1 MDRDQPTHSRS
12 QTERKTSEKESNMS
26 RSLAFKT
33 ATRDQQSILT
43 SLEKRSLQWLAA
55 RMPQWVNSDHLT
67 LLGFAGMI
75 LTGLSYYLAQWDRR
89 MLLVGIVF
97 LAINWFGDSLDGT
110 LARYRNRLRPRYGFY
125 VDHIVDAFGILF
137 LLAGFGL
144 SGYMS
149 LSVAMGFL
157 IAYYLV
163 NIEIYLATY
172 TVGVFKL
179 SYGIMGPTE
188 LRVLLAIGNIALMFK
203 PFVTIVGHRYLLA
216 DVGALVGIPVLIIFA
231 IVGTL
236 KNTARLYNEER
247 LD

>member
-1 MDRDQPTHSRS
+1 MT
-12 QTERKTSEKESNMS
+12 

-43 SLEKRSLQWLAA
+43 SLEKRSLHWFAA

-75 LTGLSYYLAQWDRR
+75 LTGLSYYLAQWDPR
-89 MLLVGIVF
+89 MLILGIVF
-97 LAINWFGDSLDGT
+97 LAVNWFGDSLDGT
-110 LARYRNRLRPRYGFY
+110 LARHRNRLRPRYGFY
-125 VDHIVDAFGILF
+125 VDHMVDAFGILC
-137 LLAGFGL
+137 LVGGFGL

-149 LSVAMGFL
+149 LPVAMGFL
-157 IAYYLV
+157 VAYYLV

-179 SYGIMGPTE
+179 SYGVMGPTE

-203 PFVTIVGHRYLLA
+203 PYVTIAGHRFLLA
-216 DVGALVGIPVLIIFA
+216 DVGAVVAIPVLIVLA
-231 IVGTL
+231 IVATL

>member
-1 MDRDQPTHSRS
+1 MMT
-12 QTERKTSEKESNMS
+12 
-26 RSLAFKT
+26 RSLAFQS

-43 SLEKRSLQWLAA
+43 SLEKRTLHWLAG
-55 RMPQWVNSDHLT
+55 RLPQWVQPDHLT
-67 LLGFAGMI
+67 ILGFAGMI

-89 MLLVGIVF
+89 MLLVGILF
-97 LAINWFGDSLDGT
+97 LAVNWFGDSLDGT

-125 VDHIVDAFGILF
+125 VDHMVDAFGILF
-137 LLAGFGL
+137 LVAGLGL

-157 IAYYLV
+157 IAYFLMT
-163 NIEIYLATY
+163 IEIYLATY

-179 SYGIMGPTE
+179 SFGIWGPTE

-203 PFVTIVGHRYLLA
+203 PHVTLAGHRLLLA
-216 DVGALVGIPVLIIFA
+216 DVGAGVAIPVILAIAII
-231 IVGTL
+231 GTL
-236 KNTARLYNEER
+236 RNTARLYNEER

>member
-1 MDRDQPTHSRS
+1 MT
-12 QTERKTSEKESNMS
+12 
-26 RSLAFKT
+26 RSLAFQT

-43 SLEKRSLQWLAA
+43 TMEKRTLLWLAA
-55 RMPQWVNSDHLT
+55 RMPQWVNPDHLT
-67 LLGFAGMI
+67 ILGFAGMI

-89 MLLVGIVF
+89 LLLAGIFF
-97 LAINWFGDSLDGT
+97 LAVNWFGDSLDGT

-137 LLAGFGL
+137 LITGFGL

-157 IAYYLV
+157 IAYFLM

-179 SYGIMGPTE
+179 SFGIWGPTE
-188 LRVLLAIGNIALMFK
+188 LRVLLAIGNIAMMYK
-203 PFVTIVGHRYLLA
+203 PLVTIAGRRFLLA
-216 DVGALVGIPVLIIFA
+216 DVGAAVAIPFIIVVA
-231 IVGTL
+231 IIGAL
-236 KNTARLYNEER
+236 RNTARLYNEER

>member
-1 MDRDQPTHSRS
+1 MTRS
-12 QTERKTSEKESNMS
+12 V
-26 RSLAFKT
+26 AFKT
-33 ATRDQQSILT
+33 AVRDQQSILT
-43 SLEKRSLQWLAA
+43 SLEKRSLHWFAA

-89 MLLVGIVF
+89 MLLLGIFF
-97 LAINWFGDSLDGT
+97 LAVNWFGDSLDGT
-110 LARYRNRLRPRYGFY
+110 LARHRNRLRPRYGFY
-125 VDHIVDAFGILF
+125 VDHMVDAFGILC
-137 LLAGFGL
+137 LVAGFAL

-149 LSVAMGFL
+149 LPVAMGFL
-157 IAYYLV
+157 VAYYLV
-163 NIEIYLATY
+163 NIETYLATY

-179 SYGIMGPTE
+179 SYGIWGPTE
-188 LRVLLAIGNIALMFK
+188 LRVLLAIGNIALMYK
-203 PFVTIVGHRYLLA
+203 PLVTIAGHRYLLA
-216 DVGALVGIPVLIIFA
+216 DVGALVAIPVLIVIA